1 MGISPIVSLAP
12 LPVTRTLD
20 ADVEPVSMERVEN
33 SARTG
38 DETYSPSHGKSSQGN
53 QDEGEE
59 IVTSEE
65 EFKNL
70 ASADESEDAA
80 EGQAPSISFLA

>member
-1 MGISPIVSLAP
+1 MGISPIVSLTP
-12 LPVTRTLD
+12 LPVSRTVD

-38 DETYSPSHGKSSQGN
+38 DETYSPSHGNSSQGN

-59 IVTSEE
+59 IVQSEE

-70 ASADESEDAA
+70 ASDESDDAA
-80 EGQAPSISFLA
+80 QGQARTISFLA